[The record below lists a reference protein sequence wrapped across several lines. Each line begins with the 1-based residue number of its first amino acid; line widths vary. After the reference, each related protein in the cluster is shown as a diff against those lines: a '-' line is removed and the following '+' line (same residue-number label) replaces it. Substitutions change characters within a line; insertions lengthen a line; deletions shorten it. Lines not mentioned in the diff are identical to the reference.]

1 MNTLLINKEDLR
13 HNVNVI
19 KNMAKQT
26 DEKYTVIA
34 VVKGNGYGLGLVEYA
49 KFLID
54 NGIEFLAI
62 ATVEEAL
69 ELRKAGIK
77 EKILMLSST
86 SIREDIE
93 LLVKN
98 DIILAIGSKESAQIA
113 NAIGVS
119 LNKKVKAHLKIDT
132 GMGRY
137 GFLYNDLNTI
147 KSIITENS
155 NIDFE
160 GIFSHFSI
168 AYYKDNK
175 WTKNQYNKL
184 INVINYLEENN
195 IKFKYKHICNSTGF
209 LLYKDMR
216 LNCARIGSAFLG
228 RAAVNCNGLKKIGSI
243 KTKIKEIRTLPKG
256 HNISYLNTYK
266 TKRETRIGII
276 QIGYIDGINLGTNQ
290 DMFRFVDK
298 LRIFYHAAKD
308 LIRKKKITVMINEKR
323 YPVLG
328 KIGMY
333 HMVIDITGTDIK
345 LDDEVLLSVNT
356 LHIDSKVRREYI

>member
-13 HNVNVI
+13 HNVNII

-26 DEKYTVIA
+26 NEDYTVIA

-54 NGIEFLAI
+54 NGIDFLAI

-69 ELRKAGIK
+69 ELRRAGIK

-86 SIREDIE
+86 SIKEDIE
-93 LLVKN
+93 LLIQN
-98 DIILAIGSKESAQIA
+98 DIILAIGSKESAEIT
-113 NAIGVS
+113 NAIGKS
-119 LNKKVKAHLKIDT
+119 LNKKVNAHLKIDT

-147 KSIITENS
+147 KNIVTENS
-155 NIDFE
+155 NINFE

-175 WTKNQYNKL
+175 WTKKQYNNF
-184 INVINYLEENN
+184 INIINYLEESK

-209 LLYKDMR
+209 LLFKDMR

-228 RAAVNCNGLKKIGSI
+228 RITIVNEGLKKIGFI
-243 KTKIKEIRTLPKG
+243 KTTIKEIRNLPKG

-266 TKRETRIGII
+266 TKKETKVGII
-276 QIGYIDGINLGTNQ
+276 QIGYIEGINMGTNQ

-298 LRIFYHAAKD
+298 LRTLYHATKD
-308 LIRKKKITVMINEKR
+308 LLSKRKLTVIINEKR

-333 HMVIDITGTDIK
+333 HMVIDITDTDIK
-345 LDDEVLLSVNT
+345 LNDEVLLGVNT
-356 LHIDSKVRREYI
+356 LYIDSKVRREYI